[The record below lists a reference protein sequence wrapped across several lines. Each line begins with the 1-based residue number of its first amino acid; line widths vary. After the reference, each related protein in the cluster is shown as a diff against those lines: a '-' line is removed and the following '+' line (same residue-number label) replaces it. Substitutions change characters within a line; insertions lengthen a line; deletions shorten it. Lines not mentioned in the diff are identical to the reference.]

1 MFVFS
6 LIHVALF
13 IDVHLKSANT
23 MGITNNI
30 LLNMLYISIVA
41 KPRYNYKIFNLI
53 NFEKIGHCL
62 FLGNIEDYCAE
73 ERRWKYLPC

>member
-23 MGITNNI
+23 MGSTNNI
-30 LLNMLYISIVA
+30 QLNNIHV
-41 KPRYNYKIFNLI
+41 
-53 NFEKIGHCL
+53 HCRKTSL
-62 FLGNIEDYCAE
+62 QLQNSQLDKF
-73 ERRWKYLPC
+73 R